1 MYSKKQGNYDSVS
14 FVLSGAFAVG
24 ASLIMLHLA
33 KCVSLIIAASTFLA
47 VVGCYCSY
55 KTNTALSDV
64 KVGQIGN
71 DASHSVV

>member
-1 MYSKKQGNYDSVS
+1 
-14 FVLSGAFAVG
+14 
-24 ASLIMLHLA
+24 MLHLA